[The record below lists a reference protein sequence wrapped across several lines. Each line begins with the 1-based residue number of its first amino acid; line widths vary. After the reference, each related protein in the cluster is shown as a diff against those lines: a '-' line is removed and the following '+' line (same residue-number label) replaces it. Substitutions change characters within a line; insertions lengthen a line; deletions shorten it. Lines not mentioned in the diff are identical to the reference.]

1 MVAIILRESLT
12 ATRNKNTSSVC
23 VGCSKVIVMFFLQL
37 FLIVFINILSTLYNT
52 AKVDLCTEQAR
63 VLSYL

>member
-1 MVAIILRESLT
+1 MVAIILKGTTDNSKK
-12 ATRNKNTSSVC
+12 KNTCTVC
-23 VGCSKVIVMFFLQL
+23 VACSKVIVMFFLQL